1 MAALLLLF
9 YPACG
14 LQLLDGFCT
23 RVVRRTAHDAAHGA
37 VWEFDLAVVPAVVSA
52 LQTPVKD
59 FGRPAQPS
67 PMFLPQY
74 TAF

>member
-1 MAALLLLF
+1 
-9 YPACG
+9 
-14 LQLLDGFCT
+14 
-23 RVVRRTAHDAAHGA
+23 VVRRTAHDAAHGA